1 MSKPWI
7 LIKKLLKLV
16 EKSIDRFIL
25 TADLKFQVMVGNGLP
40 VTVQGNETEELLVAV
55 MLVPIVEMF
64 GGPETTKEI
73 LLWIIINWKKVQIH
87 YSNIFHTSDTSIHFV
102 SQTTLKLHFA
112 VSKKT
117 ITRNSEN
124 YHVFVNS

>member
-73 LLWIIINWKKVQIH
+73 VMDHNQLEKGPNPLFKH
-87 YSNIFHTSDTSIHFV
+87 FSHFRHFYPFCFSNTFE
-102 SQTTLKLHFA
+102 
-112 VSKKT
+112 
-117 ITRNSEN
+117 IT
-124 YHVFVNS
+124 FCCF